1 MSMYV
6 FMTFVGCGLVTWL
19 LRVVPFVLLKKF
31 SLPKLAVEFLSFV
44 PITIM
49 AALFFESWFIGHP
62 GHLPEINWEN
72 LIASGP
78 TVIAAAI
85 TKNLLAIVIV
95 GVITMAIIRLV

>member
-1 MSMYV
+1 MEMSMYV

-62 GHLPEINWEN
+62 GH
-72 LIASGP
+72 SS
-78 TVIAAAI
+78 
-85 TKNLLAIVIV
+85 KYRLLVTGKRV
-95 GVITMAIIRLV
+95 